1 MNRRA
6 EIGHLANENL
16 NRDDPCV
23 LGRRNSEELS
33 LVRQDLSSVIVFLM
47 KLDARVDELLIYF
60 DIDDGEEE
68 EETED

>member
-1 MNRRA
+1 M
-6 EIGHLANENL
+6 
-16 NRDDPCV
+16 

-33 LVRQDLSSVIVFLM
+33 LVRQDPSSVIVFLM